1 MLSPQREGVVVD
13 LQGVR
18 QGRRLELY
26 RRRLAE
32 RLEANRVALESL
44 YPGGALLT
52 ERGTRAGRAL
62 LRARQH
68 LLRAE
73 ALLEVQAGRGV
84 VPAPRLPEQVEAL
97 YGQVDALLARAEGA
111 AGQASP
117 ASVAQLPSR

>member
-1 MLSPQREGVVVD
+1 MILSSRHEGVVVD

-26 RRRLAE
+26 RRRLTE

-52 ERGTRAGRAL
+52 ERGTRTGRVL

-84 VPAPRLPEQVEAL
+84 VPAPRRPEQVEAL
-97 YGQVDALLARAEGA
+97 YSEVDTLLARAE

-117 ASVAQLPSR
+117 ASVARLPGR